1 MSAFVACICNK
12 MCIITIRSLLGT
24 KSVQSRTQTN
34 VFNELLPQSNHIKTT
49 LMPLIEIQIEPT
61 AIKIEMKSLFR
72 LTTYAKKYADRRSSI
87 TYSLDIQN

>member
-1 MSAFVACICNK
+1 M
-12 MCIITIRSLLGT
+12 
-24 KSVQSRTQTN
+24 QSRSQTN

-72 LTTYAKKYADRRSSI
+72 LTTYAKNMQTEDH
-87 TYSLDIQN
+87 Q